1 MNDLQQKLADICR
14 RHGVVS
20 LYAFGSRAAEA
31 RERLTGKREE
41 FEPSSS
47 DLDIAAMPDAGV
59 DFGARARVR
68 FSAEIEALLKVPRV
82 DLVVLSEAS
91 PFLAADV
98 VRGELL
104 YCDDPDRQAHEE
116 LYVLRRAGD
125 LAYFEEERLAGI
137 LSGEL
142 RR

>member
-1 MNDLQQKLADICR
+1 MNDLQSNLVDLCR
-14 RHGVVS
+14 RYGVAS
-20 LYAFGSRAAEA
+20 LYAFGSRASVV
-31 RERLTGKREE
+31 RELLRNEREE
-41 FEPSSS
+41 PESTSS
-47 DLDIAAMPDAGV
+47 DLDIAVMPGAGV

-68 FSAEIEALLKVPRV
+68 LSTEIEDLLRVPRV
-82 DLVVLSEAS
+82 DLVVLSEAN
-91 PFLAADV
+91 PFLAADA

-125 LAYFEEERLAGI
+125 LAHFEEERMAGI

>member
-1 MNDLQQKLADICR
+1 MTEIQTALESLCR
-14 RHGVVS
+14 RYGVIS
-20 LYAFGSRAAEA
+20 LYAFGSRASEA
-31 RERLTGKREE
+31 LQRVTGERED

-47 DLDIAAMPDAGV
+47 DLDIGAMPAADV

-68 FSAEIEALLKVPRV
+68 FGAELEDLLQVPRV

-98 VRGELL
+98 IRGELL
-104 YCDDPDRQAHEE
+104 YCDDLDRQSHEE
-116 LYVLRRAGD
+116 LYILRVAGD
-125 LAYFEEERLAGI
+125 LAYFEEQRLAGI

-142 RR
+142 RK

>member
-1 MNDLQQKLADICR
+1 MNDLQSNLVDLCR
-14 RHGVVS
+14 RYGVAS
-20 LYAFGSRAAEA
+20 LYAFGSRASEV
-31 RERLTGKREE
+31 RELLRNEREE
-41 FEPSSS
+41 PESTSS
-47 DLDIAAMPDAGV
+47 DLDIAVMPGAGV

-68 FSAEIEALLKVPRV
+68 LSTEIEDLLRVPRV
-82 DLVVLSEAS
+82 DLVVLSEAN
-91 PFLAADV
+91 PFLAADA

-125 LAYFEEERLAGI
+125 LAHFEEERMAGI